1 MFAMFDCCI
10 LQYIKN
16 ICCRF
21 NLETMTFIFDLNIF
35 NHPRNICFSHLLP
48 SLLIGLAYSCSA
60 RLTRLICSLF
70 PRSARLPA

>member
-21 NLETMTFIFDLNIF
+21 NLKTMTFIFDWNIF
-35 NHPRNICFSHLLP
+35 NQTQPNIE
-48 SLLIGLAYSCSA
+48 
-60 RLTRLICSLF
+60 TV
-70 PRSARLPA
+70 

>member
-35 NHPRNICFSHLLP
+35 NHPPQLLLLFSRILCFP
-48 SLLIGLAYSCSA
+48 SANW
-60 RLTRLICSLF
+60 
-70 PRSARLPA
+70 